1 MLWIASANESL
12 TGFTRDKDIKS
23 SSAPHYFLSQSFAP
37 SSAMFKIERSKLFIC
52 CGEINNYLD
61 APSYIRSWGW
71 ESMCGKR
78 WKFKNRFVPM
88 HISSWWPQ
96 QSCLICNDCGHTFE
110 ITVRSVGWLFVCR
123 FDGLEF
129 QPSKQKFRR
138 GQSFTF
144 PQSRSE
150 AIDFAVES
158 FFLRQISVCCFVL
171 VFQPILPC
179 THTGY

>member
-37 SSAMFKIERSKLFIC
+37 SSAMFKIERLKLFIC
-52 CGEINNYLD
+52 CGKINNYLD

-71 ESMCGKR
+71 ESLCGKR

-110 ITVRSVGWLFVCR
+110 ITVCLVGWLFCVPLLR
-123 FDGLEF
+123 PWISTERTNFDEVNRLL
-129 QPSKQKFRR
+129 FRR
-138 GQSFTF
+138 VVAKQ
-144 PQSRSE
+144 
-150 AIDFAVES
+150 
-158 FFLRQISVCCFVL
+158 
-171 VFQPILPC
+171 
-179 THTGY
+179 